1 MHFHRFFQNFLG
13 FQNFRGGFETS
24 YPSRLL
30 RSCVKLGRNINF
42 KRHMENTCCKAKNKT
57 KALFRISIPY
67 LEKAQIFARTYILY
81 NFTNFSN
88 FTAH

>member
-24 YPSRLL
+24 YP
-30 RSCVKLGRNINF
+30 LGRNINF
-42 KRHMENTCCKAKNKT
+42 KRHIENTCCKAKNKT

-81 NFTNFSN
+81 NLTNFSN